1 MVLRVLGGRRA
12 PAPPVPVPTNPCEV
26 PREHPAGRTSP
37 AAGGVPCALP
47 SQGTGLRW
55 HGTPRAVGSGSPA
68 LLPPGRGSQPV
79 SVLSSGGWTDGEMDR
94 RTGAAG
100 QAEARWVWGCS
111 TGSGCEGGSGGSGR
125 ASAGQGCQVCRGCP
139 WCQGSCRDPPA
150 SPGMLQALLGLGGTA
165 RGTAVL
171 RDPHGS
177 PWHQAAP
184 LMLGAASPWLLC
196 LWGDMDEGAGVSIS
210 WVTQPA
216 APHPEQQPLSQTGRS
231 SSRSWDPCC
240 GEAGG
245 RGALLPPCCPSSWRD
260 DPKSQGRS
268 RAQGKRVSG
277 SCCPLCQHGWAS
289 PPP

>member
-1 MVLRVLGGRRA
+1 MERWTDGQGQPGRRKQDGCGGA
-12 PAPPVPVPTNPCEV
+12 PPAPDAKEGA
-26 PREHPAGRTSP
+26 EE
-37 AAGGVPCALP
+37 AAVLP
-47 SQGTGLRW
+47 QARGARSAVGARGARGAA
-55 HGTPRAVGSGSPA
+55 GTPR
-68 LLPPGRGSQPV
+68 PP
-79 SVLSSGGWTDGEMDR
+79 
-94 RTGAAG
+94 
-100 QAEARWVWGCS
+100 
-111 TGSGCEGGSGGSGR
+111 
-125 ASAGQGCQVCRGCP
+125 QGCCRPCWG
-139 WCQGSCRDPPA
+139 W
-150 SPGMLQALLGLGGTA
+150 GGQTA

-196 LWGDMDEGAGVSIS
+196 LWGDMGEGAGVPIS

-216 APHPEQQPLSQTGRS
+216 APHPEQQPQTGRS

-277 SCCPLCQHGWAS
+277 SCCLLCQHGWAS